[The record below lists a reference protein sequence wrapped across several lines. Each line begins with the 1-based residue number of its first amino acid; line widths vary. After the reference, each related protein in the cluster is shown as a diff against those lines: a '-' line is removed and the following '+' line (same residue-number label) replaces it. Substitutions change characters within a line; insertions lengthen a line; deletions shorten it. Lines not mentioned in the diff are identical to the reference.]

1 MKADLATNIRYYLSN
16 FKYLSACCSHYMKT
30 RVIKNSL
37 YKSWSFK
44 SILLMLMVLSV
55 TSCGQIITKVKIE
68 FSQDLTATILEFD
81 DPETI
86 KKGVPAYLILVSS
99 MIKGDPDNPDLLE
112 AGAQLYG
119 AYASGFT
126 DTPDSKKALA
136 NRAFDYASH
145 AMCMRNSGFCDVSNI
160 SYFEYEKVLNSVD
173 ESLAESL
180 FIFASSWAS
189 VIEANSSDWNA
200 VAELPRVKISIQRV
214 LALDETVK
222 NGNAHLYMA
231 VMESLLP
238 PSLGGKPEVA
248 KYHFERA
255 IEISNGENQMAKVIY
270 AEKYARM
277 IFDRELHD
285 ELLKQV
291 VDSETVKDDQV
302 LINTLARQ
310 RAGELLIDADDYF

>member
-1 MKADLATNIRYYLSN
+1 MRSLAIKSQQFNPWMLKLILLILMVMSI
-16 FKYLSACCSHYMKT
+16 SACG
-30 RVIKNSL
+30 RVISNA
-37 YKSWSFK
+37 
-44 SILLMLMVLSV
+44 
-55 TSCGQIITKVKIE
+55 KIE

-112 AGAQLYG
+112 AGSQLYG

-126 DTPDSKKALA
+126 DTSKSKKALV
-136 NRAFDYASH
+136 NRAFDYSTR
-145 AMCMRNSGFCDVSNI
+145 AMCVRDVGFCHLENI
-160 SYFEYEKVLNSVD
+160 SYFEYEKLLA
-173 ESLAESL
+173 SLDKSQAEHL

-200 VAELPRVKISIQRV
+200 VAELPKVKSSILRV
-214 LALDETVK
+214 LELDETVK

-238 PSLGGKPEVA
+238 PTLGGKPEIA
-248 KYHFERA
+248 KKHFDRA
-255 IEISNGENQMAKVIY
+255 IEISKGENLMAKVLY

-277 IFDRELHD
+277 LFDRELHD

-291 VDSETVKDDQV
+291 VESDAGSKDQI
-302 LINTLARQ
+302 LINTLAKQ
-310 RAGELLIDADDYF
+310 KAEILLNNADEYF